1 MPFQAKTMEEPL
13 ARVEIR
19 EVDSDLFVATLWSEA
34 EGTKELRAHSL
45 DALWRELTMDLE
57 FMAGQHAGDSR
68 GVELSAEEEFEN
80 LQFAQEWE

>member
-1 MPFQAKTMEEPL
+1 MEEPL

-19 EVDSDLFVATLWSEA
+19 EVDEDMFVATLWSEA
-34 EGTKELRAHSL
+34 EGIKELRAHSL

-57 FMAGQHAGDSR
+57 FMAGQHGADTR
-68 GVELSAEEEFEN
+68 GVEFSAEEEFEN